1 MPNTV
6 TETLAEIERRLA
18 AWEEMDKAAT
28 KGPWVYDE
36 RGGCCAVY
44 PASRREDTPG
54 LHWDD
59 ERNIAYSNSGALF
72 NGNYWNMDDGPRCN
86 LRLIA
91 SSRALVTAAL
101 PYFREQWTSLK
112 AEHDARRDIMGDE
125 WTEQDDEAFEFRAT
139 ALLAAIP
146 DPKEQ

>member
-1 MPNTV
+1 MADKLTD
-6 TETLAEIERRLA
+6 TIAEIERRLA
-18 AWEEMDKAAT
+18 AWEEIDRAAT

-54 LHWDD
+54 LHGDD

-91 SSRALVTAAL
+91 ASRGLVQSVL
-101 PYFREQWTSLK
+101 PFFRDEYDRILGLQAMRVRGLESGQYIDELS
-112 AEHDARRDIMGDE
+112 AR
-125 WTEQDDEAFEFRAT
+125 
-139 ALLAAIP
+139 LLAAIP
-146 DPKEQ
+146 DPKEQTNA